1 MLNTWILED
10 HQIELKLD
18 TLEKR
23 ITVTD
28 KRVDKSWEQLPFER
42 DWQIH
47 HVSQSGN
54 TLKVDLQGT
63 FAMSVTIAL
72 TEQSEVT
79 FTLSA
84 DSQTPFEK
92 ISFPPAFEAP
102 NPEHYVLQTDSQG
115 LLLPVTDTVYPLEE
129 QPLFFCGG
137 GAAMAW
143 IGVTDTALKTGY
155 MAIIET
161 PFDAAIDLKR
171 ERGLITFAPTWLSSM
186 GAFGYERKIRY
197 IFFDQGG
204 YVAQCKRYR
213 AYAWPKNNVISLK
226 ENQERFPAI
235 AKILGAVHI
244 YAWDKAREVI
254 FAEKLKE
261 AGIDKAM
268 FLWDAN
274 HLPYPEEDYDSRLK
288 ELGYAT
294 GAYELFT
301 DIHPEGHAGNAEI
314 ERIPLKRNV
323 YPGLF
328 EQITSRKPDGS
339 TYSNQYGTYV
349 CPVAVRPEMVKRVEK
364 ELQIYP
370 HETYFVDVYQANGL
384 YECHHE
390 DHPLTRQQY
399 AEAIVQNYEYLE
411 DNYGTFIGAE
421 FGADFAGS
429 HGVYV
434 HGMMTL
440 QRTWFNSD
448 IHKKGSIYHYG
459 DWKNNERPSVMLGTR
474 TATDTYLAYSIN
486 EYTRVP
492 LYELVY
498 HDAIVTSWRWED
510 ANHHSPEI
518 WWKKDLFNILYGS
531 APLWS
536 IDQDRWDSFEATF
549 VESYQR
555 ICPWLQ
561 QICYDELVS
570 HRFVSE
576 DRHVQETLFSS
587 GKRAIVNF
595 GDKAYLYE
603 GELIDPRGFI
613 MKNASDI

>member
-1 MLNTWILED
+1 MLNIWILED
-10 HQIELKLD
+10 HQLEIKFNAQ
-18 TLEKR
+18 EKR

-28 KRVDKSWEQLPFER
+28 KRVNKSWEQLPFDR
-42 DWQIH
+42 DWYITEI
-47 HVSQSGN
+47 SQSGN
-54 TLKVDLQGT
+54 TLQVDLQGIIT
-63 FAMSVTIAL
+63 MTVTIAL

-79 FTLSA
+79 FKLSA
-84 DSQTPFEK
+84 DSHAALEK
-92 ISFPPAFEAP
+92 ISFPPAFMAP
-102 NPEHYVLQTDSQG
+102 NPDHYVLQTDSQG
-115 LLLPVTDTVYPLEE
+115 LLLPVTDNVYPLEE
-129 QPLFFCGG
+129 QPLYFCGG

-143 IGVTDTALKTGY
+143 LGVTDSAFETGY
-155 MAIIET
+155 MAIVES
-161 PFDAAIDLKR
+161 PFDAGFDLKR
-171 ERGLITFAPTWLSSM
+171 EQGLITFTPTWFNTM
-186 GAFGYERKIRY
+186 GTFGYERKVRY
-197 IFFDQGG
+197 IFFHQGG

-213 AYAWPKNNVISLK
+213 AYAWPQNKVISLK
-226 ENQERFPAI
+226 ENEKRFPAI

-244 YAWDKAREVI
+244 YTWDKAREVD
-254 FAEKLKE
+254 FARKLKR
-261 AGIDKAM
+261 AGIEKAM
-268 FLWDAN
+268 LLWDAN
-274 HLPYPEEDYDSRLK
+274 HLPYPEEDYDTRLK

-301 DIHPEGHAGNAEI
+301 DIHPEGYTGNAEI
-314 ERIPLKRNV
+314 EWIPLKRNV

-328 EQITSRKPDGS
+328 EKITSRKSDGS

-349 CPVAVRPEMVKRVEK
+349 CPEAVLPEMVKRVEK

-399 AEAIVQNYEYLE
+399 AEAIVRNYKYLE
-411 DNYGTFIGAE
+411 DHYNTFLGAE

-429 HGVYV
+429 HAVYA

-448 IHKKGSIYHYG
+448 IQKEGSIYHLG

-474 TATDTYLAYSIN
+474 TATDTYLTYSIN

-536 IDQDRWDSFEATF
+536 IDQDRWESFESTF

-555 ICPWLQ
+555 VCPWLQ
-561 QICYDELVS
+561 QICYDELLS

-595 GDKAYLYE
+595 GDKHYRYE
-603 GELIDPRGFI
+603 EEIIEPRGFVI
-613 MKNASDI
+613 HE